1 MASPAKNGVAA
12 LTALQLPLSTTYV
25 FISQTLPC
33 LHVNSPSGSQLR
45 SRTNAVTTCTCVQA
59 CLHACNYNYVY
70 ACGGGG
76 GGGDG
81 VSADPASSTHLHV
94 GGSQKVSSS
103 PCSITTPHRTGCSGR
118 KTIAHQSLNET
129 KAELRGSWP
138 CDSSSGHPQYT

>member
-12 LTALQLPLSTTYV
+12 LTALQLRLSTTYV

-33 LHVNSPSGSQLR
+33 LHVNGPSGSQLC

-59 CLHACNYNYVY
+59 CLHACNYNYVH
-70 ACGGGG
+70 ACRGWM
-76 GGGDG
+76 
-81 VSADPASSTHLHV
+81 VLAQILASSTHLHV

-103 PCSITTPHRTGCSGR
+103 PCSITTPHRTGCGGR

-138 CDSSSGHPQYT
+138 CDSSSRHPQYT